1 MKYIPLTKNQ
11 FAVVD
16 DESYDYLNQ
25 WKWKLDSKGYA
36 VRQTSRKLPPRKNIY
51 MHREIVKTPEGMFTD
66 HKNFNRLDNRK
77 ENLRICTKRQ
87 NQIHQFNS
95 RNKTGY
101 RGISWNERDKA
112 WVVQISTE
120 LGIVKR
126 KQVKDKELAIQ
137 IYKELSKEYYGEFAV

>member
-1 MKYIPLTKNQ
+1 MKFIPLTKNQ
-11 FAVVD
+11 FALVD
-16 DESYDYLNQ
+16 DESFDYLNQ